1 MSDIKTELP
10 FRLGTKVTFT
20 KLLARHKDNHAIDR
34 MHPESKKLILPRI
47 GGYYTYPAYWV
58 ENVFSEAPTDGVI
71 VGRKTLSDGYTVHD
85 RDDGNQYYPMRHFMA
100 WEVAY
105 SLHRK
110 PVLVLWPQRVWEFVQ
125 LPPVEYETVVDLN
138 WEDDGP
144 NAQPKLK
151 RRPKPEPWEEF
162 EDPEMLKQAMATF
175 AKVNSPEGFRL

>member
-1 MSDIKTELP
+1 LTDIRTELP

-20 KLLARHKDNHAIDR
+20 KQLGRFKDQHWIDK
-34 MHPESKKLILPRI
+34 MHPDTRKLIEPKRL
-47 GGYYTYPAYWV
+47 GYYSYPSFWG
-58 ENVFSEAPTDGVI
+58 ESDPTDPVSGI
-71 VGRKTLSDGYTVHD
+71 VVGKKTLSDGYTTLD
-85 RDDGNQYYPMRHFMA
+85 RDNGNEYRAVRHFTA

-110 PVLVLWPQRVWEFVQ
+110 PVLVLFPQRVWEFVQ